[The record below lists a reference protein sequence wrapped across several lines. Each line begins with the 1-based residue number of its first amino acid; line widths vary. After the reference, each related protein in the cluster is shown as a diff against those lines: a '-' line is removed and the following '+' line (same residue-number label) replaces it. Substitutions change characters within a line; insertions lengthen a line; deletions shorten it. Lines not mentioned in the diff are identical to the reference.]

1 MTAQP
6 DPGRNSQGIL
16 RAIERPPGPVPVRRV
31 RKAYEQVA
39 DQLRGLIMSGE
50 LAPGERLP
58 NEALLAREFGVSRAT
73 VREAL
78 RVLAA
83 QNLLRTAKGAGGGSY
98 VTIPTVDHISEFL
111 RSNINLLTDSKDV
124 TLEEL
129 IEARELL
136 EVPAAR
142 LAAVRRDEPDLER
155 LRAAIPPDP
164 LGLDRQEQF
173 AYNKDF
179 HSVVIESC
187 GNTLLYIAAQPVF
200 STLQTHLARST
211 LGRRFHAAINEHHQ
225 RIAAA
230 IEAGD
235 ADAAGAE
242 MHRHL
247 EFLVPFYEKAWREVR
262 TASRR
267 RAGSGA
273 GRYATN
279 VR

>member
-1 MTAQP
+1 MMAQP
-6 DPGRNSQGIL
+6 EPDLPRISPAL
-16 RAIERPPGPVPVRRV
+16 RTVERAAGPVPVRRV

-39 DQLRGLIMSGE
+39 DQLRQLIMSGE
-50 LAPGERLP
+50 LSPGERLP

-98 VTIPTVDHISEFL
+98 VTLPTVDHISEFL
-111 RSNINLLTDSKDV
+111 RSNINLLTDSRDV
-124 TLEEL
+124 TLREL

-142 LAAVRRDEPDLER
+142 LAARRRKEPDLER

-164 LGLDRQEQF
+164 LALDHREQF
-173 AYNKDF
+173 EHNKDF
-179 HSVVIESC
+179 HSAVIECC
-187 GNTLLYIAAQPVF
+187 GNALLYIAAQPVF

-211 LGRRFHAAINEHHQ
+211 LGRRFHAAINEQHLC
-225 RIAAA
+225 IKEA

-247 EFLVPFYEKAWREVR
+247 EFLVPFYEKAWRNLGR
-262 TASRR
+262 SRDR
-267 RAGSGA
+267 PPSA
-273 GRYATN
+273 
-279 VR
+279 